1 MPETVS
7 WPGWAQIARTELKRD
22 DRVMQE
28 RSLSGTLSVES
39 GMAMN
44 NVVRD
49 CLWEASGDEES
60 MGCGFNDVGVGN
72 LVWYCEDVESVGRGD
87 ERGDGE
93 RIAVESCGD
102 MGFK

>member
-1 MPETVS
+1 
-7 WPGWAQIARTELKRD
+7 
-22 DRVMQE
+22 MQE

-44 NVVRD
+44 KVVRD
-49 CLWEASGDEES
+49 CLWEASEDEGS
-60 MGCGFNDVGVGN
+60 VGSGLRDVGVGN
-72 LVWYCEDVESVGRGD
+72 LVWYCEDAESVGRGD

-93 RIAVESCGD
+93 RMAVDSCGD